1 MHTDI
6 CGSFDINSFGKEKYF
21 IIFINDYSRYGYV
34 YLLLEKSQA
43 VGALEIYLDEVER
56 KLDKRVKVVR
66 SHRGG
71 EYYGRYNETG
81 QYPCPFAK
89 ILQKRGICAQCTMSS
104 TPQQNGVS
112 KRRNRTLMDIVRSM
126 LSNSTLPIYLLMYA
140 LKIAMYLLNGYMFY
154 CPNNSIVETGNAR
167 FIENGEVSGSTI
179 PQKVEVKE
187 VKMQV
192 PLTYASS
199 NKGTKCY
206 MLTYRRPNHL
216 KVIGYSDFD
225 FARCVDSKRKNDK
238 YSKGAKHMK
247 LKYFVV
253 KEKVHKQR
261 VSIEHISTNLMIAD
275 PLTKGLLPKTF
286 IEHVKNMGIIVTND
300 C

>member
-1 MHTDI
+1 
-6 CGSFDINSFGKEKYF
+6 
-21 IIFINDYSRYGYV
+21 
-34 YLLLEKSQA
+34 
-43 VGALEIYLDEVER
+43 
-56 KLDKRVKVVR
+56 
-66 SHRGG
+66 
-71 EYYGRYNETG
+71 
-81 QYPCPFAK
+81 
-89 ILQKRGICAQCTMSS
+89 MSS

-199 NKGTKCY
+199 NKVSVLLTVVSNNNEEEQDNNGTKCY